1 MSERK
6 SAGRVIL
13 GGARATAFGFV
24 IRFGARIAFLYVAA
38 RLFGIAL
45 FGAYALAVAA
55 VELAVTIG
63 GLGFKRILF
72 KRLEEEGGDR
82 PHIHIVLDAAVLV
95 AGLSLALGALFVL
108 AVAAAPAGLISPNV
122 ARALALLAPMIAG
135 QALLDLFL
143 AGTRWTHIIRYEV
156 LSRSVIEPY
165 GALAAALAAWW
176 LGYRE
181 SGLLIA
187 YWAGTMGALVY
198 ALAGA
203 RRCLGAFNL
212 AAYRFAPSRILPLLR
227 ASAVATLNDVLN
239 GLFARVDLWLV
250 GIFLG
255 EGPAGI
261 YGMARQIRTP
271 VRQVRQSFDGLL
283 NPIIARTLALK
294 GPKET
299 GIATASA
306 ARLILAVQLPI
317 LIALAFAGRPLLA
330 WFGPEFTIGYA
341 ALLLLAAAETIQGAF
356 GVSDLI
362 ILYRRPLAQLAIT
375 SANIAIN
382 LVAGWLLIGPL
393 GVTGAGLSVLAGVA
407 AGALIRRISLG
418 LYFGIRVPLHYSAGP
433 IAAAGLAVAA
443 AFAVQALLGSGP
455 PALLCGASLAAGLG
469 TYAAVLKTWLVASGD
484 TLSLGAFE
492 TGAGAPDGD
501 PRAPKP
507 QPARR

>member
-1 MSERK
+1 MSEAK

-13 GGARATAFGFV
+13 GGARATAFGFG

-38 RLFGIAL
+38 QLFGLAL

-72 KRLEEEGGDR
+72 KRLEEEGGAR
-82 PHIHIVLDAAVLV
+82 PHIHIVLDAAMLV
-95 AGLSLALGALFVL
+95 AALSLALGALFVL
-108 AVAAAPAGLISPNV
+108 AAAAAPAGLLSANV
-122 ARALALLAPMIAG
+122 GWALALLAPMIAG

-143 AGTRWTHIIRYEV
+143 AATRWTHIIRYEV

-165 GALAAALAAWW
+165 AALAAALAAWL

-187 YWAGTMGALVY
+187 YWAGTMSALVY
-198 ALAGA
+198 ALVGA
-203 RRCLGAFNL
+203 RRCLGPFRL
-212 AAYRFAPSRILPLLR
+212 AGYRFAPSRILPLLR
-227 ASAVATLNDVLN
+227 ASAVATVNDVLN
-239 GLFARVDLWLV
+239 GLFARIDLWLV

-255 EGPAGI
+255 EMPAGI

-299 GIATASA
+299 GLATASA
-306 ARLILAVQLPI
+306 ARFILAVQLPI
-317 LIALAFAGRPLLA
+317 LIALAFGGVPLLA
-330 WFGPEFTIGYA
+330 WFGAEFVAGYW

-362 ILYRRPLAQLAIT
+362 ILYRKPLAQLAIT

-382 LVAGWLLIGPL
+382 VAAGWLLIAPL

-407 AGALIRRISLG
+407 AGALIRRISLSA
-418 LYFGIRVPLHYSAGP
+418 YFGVRAPLLHSAGP
-433 IAAAGLAVAA
+433 ILAAAAGIGA
-443 AFAVQALLGSGP
+443 AFGVQALLAAAP
-455 PALLCGASLAAGLG
+455 PVLFYGVSLAAGLG
-469 TYAAVLKTWLVASGD
+469 VYAAVLKAWLIVTGD
-484 TLSLGAFE
+484 TLALVNFE
-492 TGAGAPDGD
+492 VGEAGLS
-501 PRAPKP
+501 
-507 QPARR
+507 

>member
-1 MSERK
+1 MSEAR

-13 GGARATAFGFV
+13 GGARATAFGFA

-38 RLFGIAL
+38 RLYGIAL
-45 FGAYALAVAA
+45 FGSYALAVAA

-72 KRLEEEGGDR
+72 KRLEEEGAAR

-95 AGLSLALGALFVL
+95 AGLSLALGALFLL

-122 ARALALLAPMIAG
+122 ARALVLLAPMIAG

-143 AGTRWTHIIRYEV
+143 ASTRWTHIIRYEV

-165 GALAAALAAWW
+165 GALAAALAAYA

-187 YWAGTMGALVY
+187 YWAGTLGALFY

-203 RRCLGAFNL
+203 RRCLGAFGL
-212 AAYRFAPSRILPLLR
+212 AAWRFAPSRILPLLR

-239 GLFARVDLWLV
+239 GLFARMDLWLV

-283 NPIIARTLALK
+283 NPIIARTLAVK

-317 LIALAFAGRPLLA
+317 LIALAFAGWPLLA
-330 WFGPEFTIGYA
+330 WFGPEFPIGYV
-341 ALLLLAAAETIQGAF
+341 ALLLLAAAEMIQGAF

-362 ILYRRPLAQLAIT
+362 ILYRKPMAQIAIT

-382 LVAGWLLIGPL
+382 LAAGVLLIGPL

-407 AGALIRRISLG
+407 AGALIRRISLRA
-418 LYFGIRVPLHYSAGP
+418 YFGVSVPLGYSAGP
-433 IAAAGLAVAA
+433 AVAA
-443 AFAVQALLGSGP
+443 ALALAAAFGVQALLVAAP
-455 PALLCGASLAAGLG
+455 PTWSTGGSLAAGLIV
-469 TYAAVLKTWLVASGD
+469 YAAALKAWLAVTGD
-484 TLSLGAFE
+484 SLSPRNFQI
-492 TGAGAPDGD
+492 GAGPAPG
-501 PRAPKP
+501 PIP
-507 QPARR
+507 

>member
-1 MSERK
+1 MSEAK

-13 GGARATAFGFV
+13 GGARATAFGFG

-38 RLFGIAL
+38 RLFGLAL

-72 KRLEEEGGDR
+72 KRLEEEGGAR
-82 PHIHIVLDAAVLV
+82 PHIHIVLDAAMLV
-95 AGLSLALGALFVL
+95 AALSLALGALFIL
-108 AVAAAPAGLISPNV
+108 GAAAAPAGLISANV
-122 ARALALLAPMIAG
+122 GWALALLAPMIAG

-143 AGTRWTHIIRYEV
+143 AATRWTHIIRYEV

-165 GALAAALAAWW
+165 AALAAALAAWL

-187 YWAGTMGALVY
+187 YWAGTMGALAY
-198 ALAGA
+198 ALVGA
-203 RRCLGAFNL
+203 RRCLGPFDL
-212 AAYRFAPSRILPLLR
+212 AGYRFAPSRILPLLR
-227 ASAVATLNDVLN
+227 ASAVATVNDVLN
-239 GLFARVDLWLV
+239 GLFARIDLWLV

-255 EGPAGI
+255 EMPAGI

-299 GIATASA
+299 GLATAGA
-306 ARLILAVQLPI
+306 ARFILALQLPI
-317 LIALAFAGRPLLA
+317 LIALAFGGVPLLA
-330 WFGPEFTIGYA
+330 WFGAEFVAGYW

-362 ILYRRPLAQLAIT
+362 LLYRKPLAQLAIT

-382 LVAGWLLIGPL
+382 VAAGWLLIGPL

-407 AGALIRRISLG
+407 AGALIRRISLRA
-418 LYFGIRVPLHYSAGP
+418 YFGVRAPLFYSAGP
-433 IAAAGLAVAA
+433 IAAAALGVAA
-443 AFAVQALLGSGP
+443 AFGVLALLRGGP
-455 PALLCGASLAAGLG
+455 PALLYGVSLAAGLG
-469 TYAAVLKTWLVASGD
+469 VYAAVLKAWLIATGD
-484 TLSLGAFE
+484 TLALVNFE
-492 TGAGAPDGD
+492 VGEAGLS
-501 PRAPKP
+501 
-507 QPARR
+507 

>member
-1 MSERK
+1 MSEAK

-13 GGARATAFGFV
+13 GGARATASGFA

-38 RLFGIAL
+38 RLFGLAL
-45 FGAYALAVAA
+45 FGSYTLAVAA

-72 KRLEEEGGDR
+72 KRLEEEGGAR

-95 AGLSLALGALFVL
+95 AALSLTIGGLFVL
-108 AVAAAPAGLISPNV
+108 AVAAAPAGLISGNV
-122 ARALALLAPMIAG
+122 AWALAVLAPMIAG

-156 LSRSVIEPY
+156 LGRSVIEPY
-165 GALAAALAAWW
+165 AALAAALGAWA

-187 YWAGTMGALVY
+187 YWAGTLCALAYALV
-198 ALAGA
+198 GA
-203 RRCLGAFNL
+203 RRCLGAFRL
-212 AAYRFAPSRILPLLR
+212 AAYRFAPGRILPLLR
-227 ASAVATLNDVLN
+227 ASAAATLNDVLN
-239 GLFARVDLWLV
+239 GLFVRVDLWLV

-294 GPKET
+294 GPTQT
-299 GIATASA
+299 GLATASA

-317 LIALAFAGRPLLA
+317 LIALAFGGVPLLA
-330 WFGPEFTIGYA
+330 WFGPAFVTGYW

-362 ILYRRPLAQLAIT
+362 LLYRRPRAQLAIT
-375 SANIAIN
+375 ATNIAIN
-382 LVAGWLLIGPL
+382 LIAGLLLIGPL
-393 GVTGAGLSVLAGVA
+393 GVTGAGLSVLIGVA
-407 AGALIRRISLG
+407 AGALIRRLSLRA
-418 LYFGIRVPLHYSAGP
+418 YFGVKVPLRYSAGP
-433 IAAAGLAVAA
+433 IVAASLALAA
-443 AFAVQALLGSGP
+443 AFGVQALVGEAPLY
-455 PALLCGASLAAGLG
+455 LLAAGLV
-469 TYAAVLKTWLVASGD
+469 TYAAALKAWLHATGD
-484 TLSLGAFE
+484 TLALDKFE
-492 TGAGAPDGD
+492 TGAGA
-501 PRAPKP
+501 
-507 QPARR
+507 

>member
-1 MSERK
+1 MSEAK

-13 GGARATAFGFV
+13 RGARATAFGFA

-38 RLFGIAL
+38 RLYGIAL
-45 FGAYALAVAA
+45 FGSYALAVAA

-63 GLGFKRILF
+63 GLGFKRVLF
-72 KRLEEEGGDR
+72 KRLEEEGSER

-108 AVAAAPAGLISPNV
+108 AVALAPEGVISPNV
-122 ARALALLAPMIAG
+122 ALALAVLAPMIAG

-143 AGTRWTHIIRYEV
+143 ASTRWTHIVRYEV

-176 LGYRE
+176 LGWRE
-181 SGLLIA
+181 GGLLAA
-187 YWAGTMGALVY
+187 YWAGTACALVY
-198 ALAGA
+198 ALIGA

-212 AAYRFAPSRILPLLR
+212 TAYRFAPSRILPLLR
-227 ASAVATLNDVLN
+227 ASAVATVNDVLN
-239 GLFARVDLWLV
+239 GLFARIDLWLV

-255 EGPAGI
+255 EAFAGV

-283 NPIIARTLALK
+283 NPIIARTLSLK

-317 LIALAFAGRPLLA
+317 LIALAFAGVPLLG
-330 WFGPEFTIGYA
+330 WFGPAFVAGYA
-341 ALLLLAAAETIQGAF
+341 ALLLLAAAEMIQGAF

-362 ILYRRPLAQLAIT
+362 ILYRKPFAQLAIT

-382 LVAGWLLIGPL
+382 LAAGWLLIGPL

-407 AGALIRRISLG
+407 AGALIRRISLSV
-418 LYFGIRVPLHYSAGP
+418 YFGIRAPLLHSAGP
-433 IAAAGLAVAA
+433 ILAAAAGVGA
-443 AFAVQALLGSGP
+443 AFGVQALLANAA
-455 PALLCGASLAAGLG
+455 PALFYGVSLAAGLG
-469 TYAAVLKTWLVASGD
+469 VYAAVLKAWLLATGD
-484 TLSLGAFE
+484 TLALVNFE
-492 TGAGAPDGD
+492 VGGPS
-501 PRAPKP
+501 
-507 QPARR
+507 